1 LKESD
6 LKDHL
11 KQVSVIIP
19 AFNRAEY
26 IKETVNSVLT
36 QDYPNVDLIVVD
48 DGSTDGTYEILSEY
62 AGQDKLKLL
71 AHPGR
76 ENKGQSAALNLGLEA
91 ASGDFIAI
99 LDSDDLFLP
108 GKLSAQVEYLNSHP
122 DVGLV
127 YGMGEGVDG
136 SGRWIYDILS
146 LDHHEPNDPNAI
158 LLDCYFHL
166 PVNAIVRRKI
176 YEQVGSFDEGF
187 RAAQD
192 HDMLVRIAENTRFGF
207 IPIKVFQYR
216 RHGDS
221 ISNNGVRRR
230 WANGFEIVRRARER
244 YPYRASTI
252 RKRNALL
259 NFRMAQVCW
268 EENGYI
274 GALGYLIKSGLLDP
288 IRALKVIT
296 GREQIR

>member
-1 LKESD
+1 MEERLGSK
-6 LKDHL
+6 
-11 KQVSVIIP
+11 VSVVVP
-19 AFNRAEY
+19 AFNRAAL
-26 IKETVNSVLT
+26 IVETVESVLC
-36 QDYPNVDLIVVD
+36 QNYENFELIVVD

-62 AGQDKLKLL
+62 AGQGKLKLL
-71 AHPGR
+71 THPAR

-136 SGRWIYDILS
+136 SGRWIYDIHS
-146 LDHHEPNDPNAI
+146 PDHVEPNDPNAV
-158 LLDCYFHL
+158 LLDCYFLL
-166 PVNAIVRRKI
+166 PQNALVRRAV
-176 YEQVGSFDEGF
+176 YDQVGGFEEGF

-221 ISNNGVRRR
+221 ISNNGLRRR
-230 WANGFEIVRRARER
+230 WTNGFEIVRRARAR